1 MFRFL
6 ILLVVLGVIGVGV
19 AEWANEV
26 WTEAGPAPRE
36 TVVLIAPH
44 GRTHDIAKQIE
55 SAGAVRSALLFG
67 EIATPNHAL
76 HEGNWVT

>member
-19 AEWANEV
+19 AEWANEA

-36 TVVLIAPH
+36 TGRPDRAARPH
-44 GRTHDIAKQIE
+44 A
-55 SAGAVRSALLFG
+55 
-67 EIATPNHAL
+67 
-76 HEGNWVT
+76 